1 MKKKPF
7 AQGGASDLDKTIKK
21 LSHKKDAPKFV
32 FAIILVLYL
41 LASIAL
47 RKVAS
52 DLSMVF
58 LFGDR
63 IPIQA
68 FAGVFSSISN
78 VCLIF
83 LAVFFG
89 RAGFFTSIAILV
101 VQFPMMIVG
110 LFIAHNLTAI
120 PGFFSN
126 TFAII
131 TCVIIYINNT
141 RIERYQTRL
150 RSQAVMDRLTGLPNR
165 YACAEM
171 AEKFISKSV
180 KFAVVSIDLDNFK
193 GINDTMGHETGDQ
206 VIVEIANRWKA
217 LADSRRTNTREFLA
231 RLSGDDFYL
240 IVWNYRSSQDIL
252 DTINCY
258 KAELERKITIN
269 GCDYFMTAGFGY
281 AEFPEDADS
290 SVSILACASTAMHE
304 AKRRGG
310 EKSVVRFSVN
320 HLRTAKNLELERKI
334 RAALDNDLIFFQLQP
349 QFDTSRKLRG
359 FEALARMKDAD
370 GSLISPA
377 DFIPVAEKM
386 GLVDKIDALV
396 FSKAAKFLAGLMANT
411 GKGIILCI
419 NVSVR
424 HLMKNNFVEELKGII
439 ASTGILPNNLEIDI
453 TESIMIESAEKAL
466 ECIRQVKEMGVNVA
480 IDDFGTGYSSLS
492 YLNKF
497 PADILKIDKSFIDVM
512 NTSEASKKYVA
523 TIISL
528 GHLLNL
534 KVVAEGVET
543 ADQLETLE
551 SIGCD
556 YIQGFLWGR
565 PLSPED
571 AAQLL

>member
-1 MKKKPF
+1 MEKKPF
-7 AQGGASDLDKTIKK
+7 AQGGASDLDETIKK

-32 FAIILVLYL
+32 FAIILVLYIA
-41 LASIAL
+41 ASVAL
-47 RKVAS
+47 RKVAG
-52 DLSMVF
+52 DRSMVF
-58 LFGDR
+58 LFGAR
-63 IPIQA
+63 MPVQA

-89 RAGFFTSIAILV
+89 RVGFLTSLMILL
-101 VQFPMMIVG
+101 VQFPMMAAGMI
-110 LFIAHNLTAI
+110 LNRNFTTI
-120 PGFFSN
+120 PGAFSN

-171 AEKFISKSV
+171 AEKFIAKSV

-206 VIVEIANRWKA
+206 VIVEIAKRWMA

-240 IVWNYRSSQDIL
+240 IIWNYGSSQDIL

-258 KAELERKITIN
+258 KAELERKITID
-269 GCDYFMTAGFGY
+269 GCDYFMSAGFGY

-290 SVSILACASTAMHE
+290 SVSILACASAAMHE
-304 AKRRGG
+304 VKRRGG
-310 EKSVVRFSVN
+310 EKSVMRFSVN

-334 RAALDNDLIFFQLQP
+334 RAAFDNDLFFFQLQP
-349 QFDTSRKLRG
+349 QFDTSRRLRG

-386 GLVDKIDALV
+386 GLVDKIDTLV
-396 FSKAAKFLAGLMANT
+396 FSRAAKFLADLMAKT
-411 GKGIILCI
+411 GKTLTLCI

-424 HLMKNNFVEELKGII
+424 HLMRNNFVDELKGII
-439 ASTGILPNNLEIDI
+439 DSSGISPNNLEIEI

-466 ECIRQVKEMGVNVA
+466 ECINQVKRMGVNVA

-534 KVVAEGVET
+534 KVVSEGVET
-543 ADQLETLE
+543 ADQLATLE
-551 SIGCD
+551 GVGCD

-571 AAQLL
+571 AAMLL